1 MDTRCHVAWA
11 MATAVLAAGG
21 LGLDELAH
29 ATQDAS
35 RPGPTASGEIAVE
48 ALADPQWPIELAAG
62 LHSVEAGNGFD
73 DLEAFGAMVGDA
85 RVVGLGEPTHGSREV
100 FQLKHRLVE
109 YLAERKGFSVFA
121 IEASAPDTEHV
132 NRYVLEGVGDSRD
145 VIARMGFWT
154 WHTQEVHDLVVWMRA
169 WNLER
174 ERAGDPRRLTF
185 RGFDMQD
192 GQSAMD
198 EVLAFLESA
207 DEQLARE
214 VADVYDRCA
223 RAAPTPDPFGAAALV
238 LPADGLHG
246 KRLTLSGWV
255 RTEDVE
261 GWAGFWIRCD
271 AAEGPTAA
279 FDNMQATAPRETTAW
294 ARYEAAVDV
303 PEACTS
309 VALGLLSVGAGAAWF
324 DDLELAADGDPLP
337 WPGGI
342 DAAFEAGGAAGGLNA
357 WTSGGVTR
365 NTGYVVEQAEG
376 AGRDGSGGAVIRRIE
391 PGDGIVSAAEA
402 AALAL
407 EVEQRLAAEHARLIE
422 QTDEV
427 RAGWAL
433 HMARV
438 VRQNMDM
445 KASSNPTLVR
455 DTAMAENVRW
465 LLEQDPSRPADTRI
479 AVWAHNGH
487 VHRESEQAMGWHLDR
502 ALGQSHVVVG
512 FATSTGTYRAFA
524 WDRSGLGTFPLIEPI
539 DGSLERVLDTLPM
552 RAALVDLRAAED
564 DERASRVLGETALL
578 RSIGAMEVPIGQFY
592 PVDLA
597 RSYDIIAWIRE
608 TSAAEPL
615 R

>member
-1 MDTRCHVAWA
+1 
-11 MATAVLAAGG
+11 MAAAVLAAGG
-21 LGLDELAH
+21 MGLAE
-29 ATQDAS
+29 ATQDESARAQTS
-35 RPGPTASGEIAVE
+35 NDEITTDAAVE
-48 ALADPQWPIELAAG
+48 PQWPIELAAG
-62 LHSVEAGNGFD
+62 LDSVEAGNGFD
-73 DLEAFGAMVGDA
+73 DLQAFGAMIGDA

-169 WNLER
+169 WKLER

-198 EVLAFLESA
+198 EVLGFLESA

-214 VADVYDRCA
+214 VADAYDRCA
-223 RAAPTPDPFGAAALV
+223 RAVPAPDPFGAAALV
-238 LPADGLHG
+238 LPAEGLHG

-279 FDNMQATAPRETTAW
+279 FDNMQATAPRETTSW

-309 VALGLLSVGAGAAWF
+309 VVLGLLSVGAGAAWF
-324 DDLELAADGDPLP
+324 DDLEVAADGNPLQLP
-337 WPGGI
+337 DRI
-342 DAAFEAGGAAGGLNA
+342 DAAFEAAGGLDA
-357 WTSGGVTR
+357 WTGGGVTG
-365 NTGYVVEQAEG
+365 NAGYVVEQAEG

-422 QTDEV
+422 RTDEA

-438 VRQNMDM
+438 VRQNVDM

-479 AVWAHNGH
+479 AVWAHNAH
-487 VHRESEQAMGWHLDR
+487 VHRQSEQAMGWHLDQ
-502 ALGQSHVVVG
+502 ALGESHVVVG

-524 WDRSGLGTFPLIEPI
+524 WDRSGLGTFPLIEPV
-539 DGSLERVLDTLPM
+539 DGSLERALDTLPM
-552 RAALVDLRAAED
+552 QTALVDLRAAEN
-564 DERASRVLGETALL
+564 DERANRVLGETTLL
-578 RSIGAMEVPIGQFY
+578 RSIGAMEVPLGQFY
-592 PVDLA
+592 PVNLA

-608 TSAAEPL
+608 TTAAEPL